1 MKRAHSR
8 WTSDTSK
15 VRLNRTGL
23 AILSAAVTSVAWSS
37 SYGAGNTVTWSG
49 NDTATN
55 TTWSDAA
62 NWAGGVVPGA
72 TSGIGSQD
80 WAVFNNTPASNVVTV
95 DANRNIMDI
104 VFDTGSATNFAIGG
118 TANGGNP
125 FDLLLTNNGEI
136 NETAAV
142 NAATSETINSNLV
155 IEGSAY
161 NFNNDA
167 NGANTTGLAIVGNVS
182 GGVAGPTT
190 LTLSGANELTT
201 TTSNSEISGN
211 ISDGASSGLSLVKN
225 GVGIWELRT
234 TGSNTYSGSTTINTG
249 ELRVTTA
256 GALPTT
262 TDVTINDVTTNG
274 ELLLSVTAAPF
285 PTVHSVTVN
294 TGGIFAE
301 SSNNC
306 GIDIDNN
313 SGFALTL
320 NAQGVA
326 ADPKYAVNVF
336 LEGTGP
342 STTGGIV
349 LMNNTGTAFSIS
361 ETKNIDLGSVNRTIY
376 ATHGTSSTDLQ
387 LNGVISGTGG
397 IIKAGPGTVKLQQTV
412 QETFTGGMEIQEGS
426 IKLIGTNATILSGNN
441 DLLIDGG
448 NLNLNGSDASFH
460 SFVATSG
467 NTSSAAVRILA
478 PSFIFNI
485 ASGTTFA
492 VGSSL
497 GDATTPVASSAAA
510 TINGP
515 GQVTMSGTNNTYTG
529 GTTVNTGTLLANMN
543 ANGSPLSTGG
553 LSLNGAILSLDPS
566 ATAGSG
572 TPISYTLANGSPT
585 TQLTYGGGDLMNI
598 KLGNETSVT
607 ATFGGASPTGSV
619 LNRINNGTLV
629 IAPANGTAA
638 TNLGVNEEVLLTAAP
653 TLTNGIVNTS
663 IIGAN
668 NDTNASG
675 DFLTYGTSGFVLATY
690 SASTNLNTAGSS
702 AVFLATGT
710 STNTLTANA
719 SVYALN
725 DGAQAID
732 AGGHTL
738 SIGDNTAGHQAGLI
752 LDGGS
757 VSDGTLNFGSAE
769 GTVYTSK
776 AGASISANITGAGGL
791 TTFGQGKLTLSG
803 TNTGLTGGLN
813 INEGTLV
820 VSSDANLGSSS
831 NAINFGG
838 GTLQIGTA
846 FNPAAT
852 HAITLNAGSG
862 TLDPQAGTVTV
873 ASAIGGSGNL
883 TIGLPATTGTVILA
897 GANTYAGDTTI
908 NDGTL
913 QVGNGGAGA
922 TLGGGAITNNSALVF
937 SGGSGTTTVAS
948 AISGAG
954 TLTQAGS
961 NVVSLSA
968 SNTYTGATN
977 VTSGTLQTAN
987 ANALGFGG
995 AVTTPAVAVATV
1007 SGTGVLDLDGQALNK
1022 SVTLN
1027 GGTLSNSNISSTGS
1041 LGTGVNGYV
1050 VTAGGS
1056 GLSADLASVT
1066 GGGGSTAS
1074 FKLLFG
1080 LTNATFAVTAGGAGY
1095 TAAPTVTI
1103 SGGGGTGATAVAN
1116 ESGGVVTSITIT
1128 NPGEGY
1134 WGAPSISLTGTDTT
1148 AATVT
1153 ANPDNFTAVGTQA
1166 ILPGSG
1172 YTSVPT
1178 AAATPQSNPGNTVV
1192 EPSITAVLNTINV
1205 QSSSTINGAGAVA
1218 LSNPIT
1224 GSAASGTA
1232 TLTLD
1237 GTSASNAIS
1246 GNISDGVAGGHIAL
1260 KKSNTSIWTL
1270 SGSNTYTGGTTVSA
1284 GTLVA
1289 ATTGSLPNLTTLAN
1303 NGTTKIF
1310 GNQTLGSLTGTGS
1323 LVVGNGTT
1331 PNTVMLNT
1339 NSGLATAGGLTV
1351 AANSALD
1358 IANNHLILSYAPGTQ
1373 ATVDSTIRS
1382 YLINGYNGGLW
1393 NGTSGVNSSA
1403 AAANSGFA
1411 LGYADGADG
1420 VVSGLSS
1427 GQLEIKYTRYGDA
1440 NLDGV
1445 VSGDDFAILV
1455 GNLGKSAAAWDKG
1468 DFNYDGVVSGN
1479 DFALLVSNLGKAAN
1493 GADVT
1498 LPASDLA
1505 AIDAFAAANGLMA
1518 DVPEPATMSVLALG
1532 AIGVLSRRRRRN
1544 A

>member
-8 WTSDTSK
+8 WTSDSSK
-15 VRLNRTGL
+15 ARRTRAGL
-23 AILSAAVTSVAWSS
+23 VILSAAVSSVAWSS
-37 SYGAGNTVTWSG
+37 SYGANTVTWSG
-49 NDTATN
+49 ADTATN

-72 TSGIGSQD
+72 TTGINSQD
-80 WAVFNNTPASNVVTV
+80 WAVFNNTPSSNVVTV

-104 VFDTGSATNFAIGG
+104 VFDTASATNFAIGG
-118 TANGGNP
+118 TANAGAP
-125 FDLLLTNNGEI
+125 FDLLLSNNGEI
-136 NETAAV
+136 NETASV
-142 NAATSETINSNLV
+142 DAATSETINSNLDL
-155 IEGSAY
+155 EGSAY
-161 NFNNDA
+161 TFNNDA

-201 TTSNSEISGN
+201 TTSNSQISGN

-225 GVGIWELRT
+225 GIGIWELRT

-262 TDVTINDVTTNG
+262 TDVTINDVTANG
-274 ELLLSVTAAPF
+274 ELLLSVTGAPF

-313 SGFALTL
+313 TGFALTL
-320 NAQGVA
+320 NAQGVTI
-326 ADPKYAVNVF
+326 DPKYAVNLF

-342 STTGGIV
+342 TTTGGIV
-349 LMNNTGTAFSIS
+349 LLNNTGTAFSIS
-361 ETKNIDLGSVNRTIY
+361 ETKNIDLGSVNRMIY
-376 ATHGTSSTDLQ
+376 TTHGTSSTDLQ

-397 IIKAGPGTVKLQQTV
+397 IIKAGPGTVKLQQTGT
-412 QETFTGGMEIQEGS
+412 ETFTGSIEIQEGA
-426 IKLIGTNATILSGNN
+426 IKLIGSNAAILNGTNAV
-441 DLLIDGG
+441 LIDGG
-448 NLNLNGSDASFH
+448 SLNLNGSDATFGP
-460 SFVATSG
+460 FVATAG
-467 NTSSAAVRILA
+467 NTTSAAVRVLA
-478 PSFIFNI
+478 PSFTFNI
-485 ASGTTFA
+485 AAGTTFA
-492 VGSSL
+492 AGSSF
-497 GDATTPVASSAAA
+497 GDASSAAA
-510 TINGP
+510 AVINGP
-515 GQVTMSGTNNTYTG
+515 GQVTMSGTDNTYTG

-543 ANGSPLSTGG
+543 GNGSPLSTGAV
-553 LSLNGAILSLDPS
+553 SLNGAILSLDPS
-566 ATAGSG
+566 ATVGSG
-572 TPISYTLANGSPT
+572 TPISYTLANGSPS
-585 TQLTYGGGDLMNI
+585 TQLTYGGGDLINI

-638 TNLGVNEEVLLTAAP
+638 TNLGVTEQLRLTATP
-653 TLTNGIVNTS
+653 TITNGIVNTS

-668 NDTNASG
+668 DDTNASG
-675 DFLTYGTSGFVLATY
+675 DFLTYGATGFVLATY
-690 SASTNLNTAGSS
+690 SASTNLNTAGAS
-702 AVFLATGT
+702 AIFLASGS

-719 SVYALN
+719 TVYALN
-725 DGAQAID
+725 DGTQSID

-738 SIGDNTAGHQAGLI
+738 TIGDNTAGHQAGLI
-752 LDGGS
+752 LNGGS
-757 VSDGTLNFGSAE
+757 VSDGTLNFGNAE

-776 AGASISANITGAGGL
+776 AGASISANITGSGGL
-791 TTFGQGKLTLSG
+791 TTFGQGKLTLTG

-838 GTLQIGTA
+838 GTLQFGTA

-883 TIGLPATTGTVILA
+883 TIGLAATTGTVILA
-897 GANTYAGDTTI
+897 GANTYAGNTTI

-937 SGGSGTTTVAS
+937 GGGSGTTTVANT
-948 AISGAG
+948 ISGAG
-954 TLTQAGS
+954 TLTQAGT

-968 SNTYTGATN
+968 SNNYTGATAI
-977 VTSGTLQTAN
+977 TSGTLQTAN

-995 AVTTPAVAVATV
+995 AVTTPALAVATV

-1027 GGTLSNSNISSTGS
+1027 GGALSNSNISSPAS
-1041 LGTGVNGYV
+1041 ISTGVNGYII
-1050 VTAGGS
+1050 TSGGS

-1066 GGGGSTAS
+1066 GGGGSAAS
-1074 FKLLFG
+1074 LKLLFG

-1095 TAAPTVTI
+1095 TSAPTVTI

-1128 NPGEGY
+1128 DPGEGY
-1134 WGAPSISLTGTDTT
+1134 WGTPSISLTGTDTT

-1153 ANPDNFTAVGTQA
+1153 ANPDNFTAVGAQA

-1178 AAATPQSNPGNTVV
+1178 ATATPQSNPGNTVV
-1192 EPSITAVLNTINV
+1192 EPAITAVLNSINV
-1205 QSSSTINGAGAVA
+1205 QSSSTINGAGAFA

-1224 GSAASGTA
+1224 GSAVSGTA

-1246 GNISDGVAGGHIAL
+1246 GNITDGVSGGHIAL
-1260 KKSNTSIWTL
+1260 KKSNTSTWTL
-1270 SGSNTYTGGTTVSA
+1270 SGANTYTGGTTVSA

-1331 PNTVMLNT
+1331 PNAVKLNT
-1339 NSGLATAGGLTV
+1339 NSGGATAGGLTI

-1358 IANNHLILSYAPGTQ
+1358 IANNHLILSYAAGTQ
-1373 ATVDSTIRS
+1373 TTVDTTIRG
-1382 YLINGYNGGLW
+1382 YLTHGYNGGLW
-1393 NGTSGVNSSA
+1393 TGTSGINSSA
-1403 AAANSGFA
+1403 AAANTGFA

-1420 VVSGLSS
+1420 TVAGLSS

-1445 VSGDDFAILV
+1445 VSGDDFTILV
-1455 GNLGKSAAAWDKG
+1455 GNLGKQVSSWDKG
-1468 DFNYDGVVSGN
+1468 DFNYDGVVSGD
-1479 DFALLVSNLGKAAN
+1479 DFTLLVGNLGKAAN
-1493 GADVT
+1493 GSDVT
-1498 LPASDLA
+1498 LPAADLV
-1505 AIDAFAAANGLMA
+1505 AIDAFAAANNLTLPS
-1518 DVPEPATMSVLALG
+1518 VPEPATLSVLAIG
-1532 AIGVLSRRRRRN
+1532 TIGVLSRRRRRN

>member
-1 MKRAHSR
+1 L
-8 WTSDTSK
+8 
-15 VRLNRTGL
+15 V
-23 AILSAAVTSVAWSS
+23 ILSAAVSSVAWSS

-55 TTWSDAA
+55 TTWSDAL

-72 TSGIGSQD
+72 TTGINSQD

-104 VFDTGSATNFAIGG
+104 VFDTASATNFAIGG
-118 TANGGNP
+118 TANAGGP
-125 FDLLLTNNGEI
+125 FDLLLSNNGEI

-142 NAATSETINSNLV
+142 NAATSETINSNLD

-161 NFNNDA
+161 TFNNDA
-167 NGANTTGLAIVGNVS
+167 SGSNLTGLAIVGNVS
-182 GGVAGPTT
+182 GAVAGPTT
-190 LTLSGANELTT
+190 LTLSGANELTS

-211 ISDGASSGLSLVKN
+211 ISDGASSGLNLVKTGT
-225 GVGIWELRT
+225 GVWELRT
-234 TGSNTYSGSTTINTG
+234 TGSNTYSGSTTINSG

-256 GALPTT
+256 GSLPTT

-326 ADPKYAVNVF
+326 VDPKYAVYLF

-342 STTGGIV
+342 TTTGGIV
-349 LMNNTGTAFSIS
+349 LLNNTGTAFSIS

-397 IIKAGPGTVKLQQTV
+397 IIKAGPGTVKFQQTGT
-412 QETFTGGMEIQEGS
+412 ETFTGSIEIQEGA
-426 IKLIGTNATILSGNN
+426 IKLIGSNTAILNGTNTV
-441 DLLIDGG
+441 LIDGG
-448 NLNLNGSDASFH
+448 GLNLNGSDATFNT
-460 SFVATSG
+460 FVATSG
-467 NTSSAAVRILA
+467 NTSSAAVRVLA
-478 PSFIFNI
+478 PSFTFNI
-485 ASGTTFA
+485 AAGITFA
-492 VGSSL
+492 AGSSF
-497 GDATTPVASSAAA
+497 GDASLPAAA
-510 TINGP
+510 VINGP

-543 ANGSPLSTGG
+543 ANGSPLSTGAV
-553 LSLNGAILSLDPS
+553 SLNGAILSLDPS

-572 TPISYTLANGSPT
+572 TPISYTLANGSPS
-585 TQLTYGGGDLMNI
+585 TQLTYGGGDTINV

-638 TNLGVNEEVLLTAAP
+638 TNLGVNEELRLTANPA
-653 TLTNGIVNTS
+653 LNDGIVNTS

-675 DFLTYGTSGFVLATY
+675 DFLTYGASGFVLGTY
-690 SASTNLNTAGSS
+690 SLSTNLNTAGSG

-710 STNTLTANA
+710 STNTLTTNA
-719 SVYALN
+719 SVDALN
-725 DGAQAID
+725 DGGQTID
-732 AGGHTL
+732 AGGKIL
-738 SIGDNTAGHQAGLI
+738 SVGNGGSPQAGVI
-752 LDGGS
+752 LNGGAIT
-757 VSDGTLNFGSAE
+757 DGTLNFGSDE

-776 AGASISANITGAGGL
+776 AGASISANITGSDGL
-791 TTFGQGKLTLSG
+791 TTFGAGKLTLSG

-820 VSSDANLGSSS
+820 VSSDANLGSAS

-838 GTLQIGTA
+838 GTLQFGTA

-862 TLDPQAGTVTV
+862 TLDPQAGTVTI

-883 TIGLPATTGTVILA
+883 TIGLAATTGTVILA
-897 GANTYAGDTTI
+897 GANTYAGNTTI

-922 TLGGGAITNNSALVF
+922 TLGEGAITNNSALVF
-937 SGGSGTTTVAS
+937 GGGSGTTTVANT
-948 AISGAG
+948 ISGAG
-954 TLTQAGS
+954 TLTQAGT

-968 SNTYTGATN
+968 SNTYTGATA
-977 VTSGTLQTAN
+977 VTSGALQTAN

-995 AVTTPAVAVATV
+995 AVTTPSLAVATV

-1027 GGTLSNSNISSTGS
+1027 GGTLSNSIGTASI
-1041 LGTGVNGYV
+1041 GTGVNGYII
-1050 VTAGGS
+1050 TSGGS

-1074 FKLLFG
+1074 FKLLLG
-1080 LTNATFAVTAGGAGY
+1080 LTNETFAVTAGGTGY
-1095 TAAPTVTI
+1095 TSAPTVTI
-1103 SGGGGTGATAVAN
+1103 SGGGGTGATAIAN

-1128 NPGEGY
+1128 DPGEGY
-1134 WGAPSISLTGTDTT
+1134 WGAPSISLAGTDTT

-1153 ANPDNFTAVGTQA
+1153 ANSDNFTAVGAQA

-1178 AAATPQSNPGNTVV
+1178 ATATPQSNPGNTVI
-1192 EPSITAVLNTINV
+1192 EPTITAVLNTINV
-1205 QSSSTINGAGAVA
+1205 QSSSTINGAGAFA

-1224 GSAASGTA
+1224 GSATSGTA

-1237 GTSASNAIS
+1237 GTSASDAIS
-1246 GNISDGVAGGHIAL
+1246 GNITDGISGGHIAL
-1260 KKSNTSIWTL
+1260 KKSNTSTWTL
-1270 SGSNTYTGGTTVSA
+1270 SGANTYTGGTTVSA

-1289 ATTGSLPNLTTLAN
+1289 ATTGSLPNLTNLVN
-1303 NGTTKIF
+1303 NGTTDIF

-1331 PNTVMLNT
+1331 PNTVKLN
-1339 NSGLATAGGLTV
+1339 NSSGLATAGGLTI

-1358 IANNHLILSYAPGTQ
+1358 ITNNHLILSYAPGTQ
-1373 ATVDSTIRS
+1373 ATVDATIRS
-1382 YLINGYNGGLW
+1382 YLTKGYNGGLW
-1393 NGTSGVNSSA
+1393 TGTGGINSSVA
-1403 AAANSGFA
+1403 AVTTGFA
-1411 LGYADGADG
+1411 VGYADGADG
-1420 VVSGLSS
+1420 VVAGLSS
-1427 GQLEIKYTRYGDA
+1427 GQLEVKYTLYGDA

-1445 VSGDDFAILV
+1445 VSGDDFTILV
-1455 GNLGKSAAAWDKG
+1455 GNLGKSVSAWDQG
-1468 DFNYDGVVSGN
+1468 DFNYDGVVSG
-1479 DFALLVSNLGKAAN
+1479 DDYTLLVGNLGKSAT
-1493 GADVT
+1493 GADIT
-1498 LPASDLA
+1498 LPAADYA

-1532 AIGVLSRRRRRN
+1532 TIGVLSRRRRRN